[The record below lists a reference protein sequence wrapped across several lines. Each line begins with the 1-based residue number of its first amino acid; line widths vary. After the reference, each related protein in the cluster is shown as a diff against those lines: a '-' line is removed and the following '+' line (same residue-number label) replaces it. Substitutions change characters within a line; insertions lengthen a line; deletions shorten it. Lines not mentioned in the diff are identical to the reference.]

1 MTECREILCSH
12 MDVLQEISNIGLG
25 NAATALA
32 GLLNKRV
39 DIAVP
44 HATFLEM
51 EQIFPLVG
59 GLEEVVACVNLSFDG
74 DIAGTVVFI
83 FAENNVYKLVDML
96 LGQEVGT
103 TRELDPMGKSAIME
117 IGNVLTGSFM
127 NAIGSMTGL
136 TMRTSV
142 PLFAFDM
149 MGAILSASLV
159 ASGHWD
165 DQVLLIETVFLQNND
180 QIKGHFFLLPE
191 TGALNRLYEAL
202 GITGKKEVE

>member
-1 MTECREILCSH
+1 MTEGTEISCSQ
-12 MDVLQEISNIGLG
+12 MDVLQEVSNIGLG

-44 HATFLEM
+44 QATFLEM

-74 DIAGTVVFI
+74 DITGTVMFI
-83 FAENNVYKLVDML
+83 FAEKSVYKLVDML
-96 LGQEVGT
+96 LGLDVGT
-103 TRELDPMGKSAIME
+103 TGALDALGESAIME
-117 IGNVLTGSFM
+117 IGNVLSGSFV
-127 NAIGSMTGL
+127 NAIGDMTGL
-136 TMRTSV
+136 TIRVSV

-165 DQVLLIETVFLQNND
+165 EQVLLIETIFLQNKD
-180 QIKGHFFLLPE
+180 QIKGHFFMMPE
-191 TGALNRLYEAL
+191 TGSLNRLFEAL
-202 GITGKKEVE
+202 GIPMED

>member
-1 MTECREILCSH
+1 MSERIEMSCSH
-12 MDVLQEISNIGLG
+12 LDVLQEISNIGLG
-25 NAATALA
+25 NAATSLA
-32 GLLNKRV
+32 ELLKKKVN
-39 DIAVP
+39 IAVP

-51 EQIFPLVG
+51 EQVFPLVG

-74 DIAGTVVFI
+74 DVAGTVMYI
-83 FAENNVYKLVDML
+83 FAEKSAYKLVDML
-96 LGQEVGT
+96 LGQEIGAT
-103 TRELDPMGKSAIME
+103 GELSALGESVIME
-117 IGNVLTGSFM
+117 IGNILTGSFM

-136 TMRTSV
+136 TMQTSV

-165 DQVLLIETVFLQNND
+165 EQVLLIETIFLQNND

-191 TGALNRLYEAL
+191 TGALDRLFEAL
-202 GITGKKEVE
+202 GIPA

>member
-1 MTECREILCSH
+1 MSERIEMSYSH
-12 MDVLQEISNIGLG
+12 LDVLQEISNIGLG

-32 GLLNKRV
+32 ELLKKKVN
-39 DIAVP
+39 IAVP

-51 EQIFPLVG
+51 EQVFPLVG

-74 DIAGTVVFI
+74 DVAGTVMYI
-83 FAENNVYKLVDML
+83 FAEKSVYKLVDML
-96 LGQEVGT
+96 LGQEIGAT
-103 TRELDPMGKSAIME
+103 GELNALGESVIME
-117 IGNVLTGSFM
+117 IGNILTGSFM
-127 NAIGSMTGL
+127 NALGSMTGL
-136 TMRTSV
+136 TMQTSV

-165 DQVLLIETVFLQNND
+165 EQVLLIETIFLQNND

-191 TGALNRLYEAL
+191 TGALNRLFEAL
-202 GITGKKEVE
+202 GIPA